1 MTQMPSTGTPLR
13 LLLLEDRED
22 DAELM
27 LHALRHSGFDPV
39 GPRVETEAD
48 FLAHLD
54 PSLDVILAD
63 YRLPQFD
70 APRAL
75 EWVLARGLD
84 VPVIVVSG
92 TVGEEIA
99 VRTIQAGAVDYLL
112 KDRLGRLGAAVRHAI
127 EQRQLRRE
135 NRQSEERLRLALEA
149 ANIGAWNLH
158 IPSDTVIWSATHSAL
173 VGLPAK
179 ARTTTS
185 TAYRDACVHPDDRAR
200 TEKATALVHRGNE
213 FDQLEYRVV
222 RPDGEVRWLVDVGRM
237 VERGPEGAPIR
248 SAGVT
253 IDVTA
258 RKQAEAAR
266 AAAEAMYRTL
276 VEQLPAVVYVD
287 TPSETGSVLHY
298 VSPQI
303 EQLIGYSAD
312 ELLADRSLWS
322 RALHAD
328 DQRRVSAQV
337 AEATATGEPFRAE
350 YRLRARN
357 GRVVWVRD
365 EAVLVRDAADGT
377 RRWQGVL
384 LDVSERKALEARLAH
399 QAFHDPLTGLPNRAL
414 LMDRLG
420 HALAR
425 AARHPTAVAVLFLDL
440 DGFKVVND
448 TLGHSAGDHLLVRTA
463 QRLRDCLRDG
473 DTVARVGGD
482 EFVCVLEDVNDA
494 NEPAAVAARIIA
506 RLGEP
511 IVLDGHEVVV
521 TPSVGIAVSGVPSV
535 PAEDLVRHAD
545 QAMYAA
551 KRRGKARAAL
561 YEPGM
566 DDEAWA
572 RLQGEAD
579 LRRAIAS
586 GEFRVH
592 YQPIVD
598 LTTGEVDEVE
608 ALVRWQHPQ
617 RGLVPPDDFIP
628 LAEATGLIV
637 PLGEWVLAEAC
648 REVRA
653 WDGPPLVVAVN
664 LSARQ
669 LEQPNLVGVIARILG
684 ATGLAPW
691 RLKLEITESVALADA
706 GAGVVLLRQ
715 LKTLGVQLAIDDF
728 GSGYSGLGALKRAPI
743 DTLKID
749 RAFVAGLGRDPADE
763 AILQAVVAFARALG
777 LGVTAEGIETA
788 EQVTA
793 LQSLGCDHG
802 QGFYFGAP
810 RPPEGLGPWVAG
822 REATGLPIPAPAN
835 PAPPTR
841 ALPQPSVVDPLPI
854 GRPVPALA
862 CVEVKR
868 G

>member
-179 ARTTTS
+179 AHTTTS
-185 TAYRDACVHPDDRAR
+185 AAYRDACVHPDDRAR

-237 VERGPEGAPIR
+237 VERGPDGAPIR

-276 VEQLPAVVYVD
+276 VEQLPAVVYID

-337 AEATATGEPFRAE
+337 AEAAATGEPLRAE

-425 AARHPTAVAVLFLDL
+425 ATRHPTTVAVLFLDL

-572 RLQGEAD
+572 RHQGEAA

-598 LTTGEVDEVE
+598 LTTG
-608 ALVRWQHPQ
+608 
-617 RGLVPPDDFIP
+617 
-628 LAEATGLIV
+628 
-637 PLGEWVLAEAC
+637 
-648 REVRA
+648 
-653 WDGPPLVVAVN
+653 
-664 LSARQ
+664 
-669 LEQPNLVGVIARILG
+669 
-684 ATGLAPW
+684 
-691 RLKLEITESVALADA
+691 
-706 GAGVVLLRQ
+706 
-715 LKTLGVQLAIDDF
+715 
-728 GSGYSGLGALKRAPI
+728 
-743 DTLKID
+743 
-749 RAFVAGLGRDPADE
+749 
-763 AILQAVVAFARALG
+763 
-777 LGVTAEGIETA
+777 
-788 EQVTA
+788 
-793 LQSLGCDHG
+793 
-802 QGFYFGAP
+802 
-810 RPPEGLGPWVAG
+810 
-822 REATGLPIPAPAN
+822 
-835 PAPPTR
+835 
-841 ALPQPSVVDPLPI
+841 
-854 GRPVPALA
+854 
-862 CVEVKR
+862 
-868 G
+868 